1 MEDLRS
7 RFDERTEHEQSRE
20 FSSEPPVSRVDETA
34 AVERSS
40 ESKEAPRRKMTRAEA
55 GRKGGL
61 RTKERHGEDYFG
73 RIGRMGGKKGGE
85 ATKQRYGVEFYRSIG
100 RKGGSR

>member
-7 RFDERTEHEQSRE
+7 RSDQGTDHDSPSNYTRPEPVREPHADENAAEKQ
-20 FSSEPPVSRVDETA
+20 EP
-34 AVERSS
+34 
-40 ESKEAPRRKMTRAEA
+40 KRKMTRAEA